1 MSLFNHATLQCRDKL
16 KTLRRTSLE
25 LGASIAIAAFAS
37 TYFFLF
43 SKLVNLI
50 FLSTKRIT
58 S

>member
-1 MSLFNHATLQCRDKL
+1 MLSFNCNASMSDML

-25 LGASIAIAAFAS
+25 LGPSIAAFAS

-43 SKLVNLI
+43 SKLMNLI
-50 FLSTKRIT
+50 FLSMKRIT